1 MCQYPTYVKDTDLD
15 VRVKVFKKTIQ
26 INGEI
31 VEADIINMFGFTLW
45 NNILEWGGGENFV

>member
-1 MCQYPTYVKDTDLD
+1 VKDTDLD